1 MGLLLTAAPSGAER
15 PTDPRSGCGNDLRPS
30 SDGCPSQ
37 AGEAFDGNDGDD
49 SPSGEGCNAL
59 GGARAGPHADSEISC
74 CAGNESPGGGD
85 SRPRFVLPA
94 AAAVSS
100 VCDRWSLDCG
110 PRPDCSS
117 GPSWEPQSWLRVCMR
132 MHKQAV
138 PAGEDVWT
146 CVGMSVVVISR
157 DA

>member
-1 MGLLLTAAPSGAER
+1 MTTE
-15 PTDPRSGCGNDLRPS
+15 TT
-30 SDGCPSQ
+30 
-37 AGEAFDGNDGDD
+37 

-59 GGARAGPHADSEISC
+59 GGARAEPHADLKFLAAREMNPPVE
-74 CAGNESPGGGD
+74 ATDGLA
-85 SRPRFVLPA
+85 FLPA
-94 AAAVSS
+94 AEAVSC
-100 VCDRWSLDCG
+100 VCDWWSLDCG

>member
-37 AGEAFDGNDGDD
+37 AGEASDGHDGDD

-85 SRPRFVLPA
+85 SWSCFGCWLLQQCRAFATSGRWTAAQDLSGFRSFLGVSHMAQLHITAEPA
-94 AAAVSS
+94 
-100 VCDRWSLDCG
+100 
-110 PRPDCSS
+110 
-117 GPSWEPQSWLRVCMR
+117 
-132 MHKQAV
+132 
-138 PAGEDVWT
+138 
-146 CVGMSVVVISR
+146 CVGMSVVVIF
-157 DA
+157 